1 MAYLANVYRVMVA
14 SPGDLAEERNVI
26 KEVIQDWN
34 IINSSEKS
42 IVLLPVGW
50 ETHSAPSMGKHPQ
63 EVINKQVLENSDLLI
78 GVFWTRI
85 GTPTGNYVSGTVE
98 EIDRHIKSGKPAML
112 YFSTVPVRL
121 DSIEHEQY
129 EQLKRFKEECL
140 SRGLVE
146 TFDSI
151 SELKDKLTRQLTI
164 TVNSNDFFKSPDI
177 EDHTNSMDLLA
188 SHIPTRNSQT
198 LSDKEKKLLV
208 EAAKDKNGIVMKSDV
223 KGGLIIETNQ
233 KKMNE
238 QGNPRSEAAWEEA
251 LDNLVRMNLLNTLGY
266 NENIFKVTNEGY
278 QIADILG

>member
-1 MAYLANVYRVMVA
+1 
-14 SPGDLAEERNVI
+14 
-26 KEVIQDWN
+26 
-34 IINSSEKS
+34 
-42 IVLLPVGW
+42 
-50 ETHSAPSMGKHPQ
+50 MGKHPQ

-78 GVFWTRI
+78 GAFWTRI

-129 EQLKRFKEECL
+129 DQLKRFKEECL

-151 SELKDKLTRQLTI
+151 SELKDKLTRQLAI

-177 EDHTNSMDLLA
+177 DDHTNSMDLLA
-188 SHIPTRNSQT
+188 SHIPTQNSQT
-198 LSDKEKKLLV
+198 LSDKEKKLLL
-208 EAAKDKNGIVMKSDV
+208 EATKDKDGIVMKSDV

-278 QIADILG
+278 RIADILG